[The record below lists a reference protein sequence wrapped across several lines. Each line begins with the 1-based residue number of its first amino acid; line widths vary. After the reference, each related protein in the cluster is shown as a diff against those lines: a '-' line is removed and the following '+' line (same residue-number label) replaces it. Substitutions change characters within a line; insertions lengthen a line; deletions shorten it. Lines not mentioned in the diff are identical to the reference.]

1 MERYDGY
8 SHYTRTRPYFEG
20 AASLRDGIT
29 TFHRGARR
37 TAAQEGWMMADNLKK
52 PLHELLTE
60 QLIERLR
67 QGRVSSE
74 RLTPVQA
81 IHEHRMQDW
90 TGSLCVK
97 GVVQDGDATQ
107 WADDLG
113 VEPDFYGLYAQKTDN
128 TLQWLCNY
136 RTERQAEDMAKRLAG
151 VFSMLKNSKCDP
163 QGAQIRSE

>member
-1 MERYDGY
+1 
-8 SHYTRTRPYFEG
+8 
-20 AASLRDGIT
+20 
-29 TFHRGARR
+29 
-37 TAAQEGWMMADNLKK
+37 MADKLKK
-52 PLHELLTE
+52 PLHELIAE

-90 TGSLCVK
+90 TGSMCIK

-113 VEPDFYGLYAQKTDN
+113 VEPVFYGLYAQKMDN

-136 RTERQAEDMAKRLAG
+136 RTEQQAEDMAERLAV
-151 VFSMLKNSKCDP
+151 VFSMLKNSKRHP
-163 QGAQIRSE
+163 KGTQLRSE

>member
-8 SHYTRTRPYFEG
+8 SHYTRTRPYFEE
-20 AASLRDGIT
+20 AASLRGGIT

-37 TAAQEGWMMADNLKK
+37 TAAQEGK
-52 PLHELLTE
+52 PLHELITE

-107 WADDLG
+107 RADDLG
-113 VEPDFYGLYAQKTDN
+113 VKPDFYGLYAQKTDN

-151 VFSMLKNSKCDP
+151 VFSMLKNSKRDP